1 MNYVPIVVEKA
12 PNGERAYDLYSRLLK
27 DRIIF
32 IGTGFTTELANVV
45 VAQMLYLESEDSA
58 EDISIYINSPGGS
71 VHAALA
77 IYDVMQYV
85 KPDIRTIAYGTA
97 ASAASL
103 ILAAGEP
110 GKRMCLPHTKIL
122 LHQPH
127 IMGHGI
133 TGQVT
138 DIEIEAEQ
146 LIKTKEELH
155 KIYSKLT
162 KQNIKTIRKD
172 LDRDNWLTPEEAK
185 EFGLIDKIID
195 DPKSIGF

>member
-32 IGTGFTTELANVV
+32 IGTGFNADLANVV
-45 VAQMLYLESEDSA
+45 VAQMLYLESEDSS
-58 EDISIYINSPGGS
+58 EDINIYINSPGGS

-85 KPDIRTIAYGTA
+85 NPDVRTIAYGTA

-103 ILAAGEP
+103 ILAAGTP
-110 GKRMCLPHTKIL
+110 GKRVCLPHTKIL

-146 LIKTKEELH
+146 LVKTKEELH

-162 KQNIKTIRKD
+162 GKTVATVRKD
-172 LDRDNWLTPEEAK
+172 LNRDYWLTPKEAIDY
-185 EFGLIDKIID
+185 GLVDSIIE
-195 DPKSIGF
+195 KR